1 MKEEKRMS
9 DKELDDLYTI
19 WELQGEYY
27 TDDDIPDIVNGLITK
42 SENVL
47 KELNEEGNDDLSIE

>member
-1 MKEEKRMS
+1 MS
-9 DKELDDLYTI
+9 DREIDDLYTI
-19 WELQGEYY
+19 YDLQEEFY

-47 KELNEEGNDDLSIE
+47 KELTEEGEEDEQDNING

>member
-1 MKEEKRMS
+1 MS
-9 DKELDDLYTI
+9 DREIDDLYTI
-19 WELQGEYY
+19 YDLQEESY

-47 KELNEEGNDDLSIE
+47 KELNEEGEENE